1 MDQYA
6 SYIQKLKQTLPKTD
20 FDSLYRRLEERHSRK
35 TVSLSKPLISVAAI
49 SMLLLLTLPLAI
61 QHQASVVEENTLQAY
76 VFQNDAASDHTV
88 ANFVLND

>member
-20 FDSLYRRLEERHSRK
+20 FEALYQSLEERERRK

-49 SMLLLLTLPLAI
+49 IMLLLLALPLAI
-61 QHQASVVEENTLQAY
+61 QHRASVGEENKLLAY
-76 VFQNDAASDHTV
+76 VFQNDTSSDHAV
-88 ANFVLND
+88 ANFILSD